1 MEPDDKVAQIDPWIF
16 WQSIT
21 CAIPSINARSTTEGK
36 GGLSEVFNS
45 IVIKNAAD
53 EK

>member
-1 MEPDDKVAQIDPWIF
+1 MTQIDPWIF

-21 CAIPSINARSTTEGK
+21 CAIPSINVRSTTEEK
-36 GGLSEVFNS
+36 GGLWEVFNS

-53 EK
+53 ENRLQSN